1 MKGVTNRTVNWV
13 RPCGCGGGG
22 TNGVCVVHIS
32 TTDTCVGTEKLYTC
46 VLHCVCT
53 HVHNLTLN

>member
-22 TNGVCVVHIS
+22 TNGVC
-32 TTDTCVGTEKLYTC
+32 TDTCVGTEKLYAC

>member
-13 RPCGCGGGG
+13 RPCGCGG

-32 TTDTCVGTEKLYTC
+32 TTDTCVGTEKLYTSHVYYIVC
-46 VLHCVCT
+46 VHT
-53 HVHNLTLN
+53 YII